1 MPRNPLNALLDV
13 WSNLCYTQI
22 NVEQDHN
29 FDGDGYRAFYGSGG
43 SCREIMHPLQ
53 RAKSKSLSTK
63 LLRQQNLLRDIAKE
77 HGSAVAAAREGRFRS
92 TTEPNLFCLRS
103 AFIKL

>member
-1 MPRNPLNALLDV
+1 MNAFLDAR
-13 WSNLCYTQI
+13 SNLCYTQI

-29 FDGDGYRAFYGSGG
+29 FDDDGCRDFHSSGRSHRA
-43 SCREIMHPLQ
+43 IVHPLQ

-77 HGSAVAAAREGRFRS
+77 HSSAVAATCQS
-92 TTEPNLFCLRS
+92 
-103 AFIKL
+103 